1 MSLDIEAGMGSCT
14 GAAGA
19 DAAWGAGKDAAIVAA
34 IEVAIAVL
42 DGQVTDDD
50 EQDKT
55 KSRGGRGRLVI
66 HLSMSP
72 SRTARLYFL
81 LVLDLLFFVLE
92 ISIGK
97 LSRSSQG
104 SPC

>member
-1 MSLDIEAGMGSCT
+1 MSLDIEAGMGSCI

-34 IEVAIAVL
+34 IEVAIAV
-42 DGQVTDDD
+42 TDVMTKAK
-50 EQDKT
+50 EKT
-55 KSRGGRGRLVI
+55 EETISHPSL
-66 HLSMSP
+66 HSMSP

-97 LSRSSQG
+97 IVSSL
-104 SPC
+104 